1 MSRQAG
7 KHTDPRSRARSR
19 WVAMFAAGVVAGSL
33 LITPAGAHVEGA
45 VQHLIN
51 DHLKVFF
58 YTKKVANQRFVSVS
72 EKVTDSESLD
82 GRDSSVFLS
91 DTHTVVRHD
100 QIQPNQMETKI
111 VNCPGGYEAVG
122 GGVDFG
128 VQTTFAQ
135 GVRVVSNGPRVEGD
149 RSIAAND
156 GQNSASTGWFVSL
169 HNEGT
174 DTFTYAVTV
183 ICAGTF

>member
-1 MSRQAG
+1 M
-7 KHTDPRSRARSR
+7 
-19 WVAMFAAGVVAGSL
+19 AMFVTGAVAASV
-33 LITPAGAHVEGA
+33 LIAPAGAHVDDT

-72 EKVTDSESLD
+72 EKVTDSNSLD

-100 QIQPNQMETKI
+100 QIQPTQMETKI
-111 VNCPGGYEAVG
+111 VGCPVGYEAVG

-128 VQTTFAQ
+128 LQTTFAQ
-135 GVRVVSNGPRVEGD
+135 GVRVVANGPRVEGD
-149 RSIAAND
+149 RSIGAND
-156 GQNSASTGWFVSL
+156 GQNGAATGWFVSL

-174 DTFTYAVTV
+174 DTFTYAVSV
-183 ICAGTF
+183 ICAGSF